1 MKDKQ
6 MLATTIDFA
15 TLLLASLVVG
25 TMFGIWLGYNPMD
38 LDAAVYVPQ
47 QQHAI
52 RALNVTMPVLG
63 GVTVLL
69 TIVASVF
76 ARNDLARLTLL
87 VAAVACFAAAG
98 FITRFLNQPINAIV
112 MTWSTDAPPANWMQL
127 RDDWWRWHVL
137 RMVVGIGGLCL
148 LIAATLKRASAS

>member
-1 MKDKQ
+1 MKDKW
-6 MLATTIDFA
+6 MFATTIDFA
-15 TLLLASLVVG
+15 NLLLASLVVG
-25 TMFGIWLGYNPMD
+25 TMFGIWLGYNPTD
-38 LDAAVYVPQ
+38 LGATVYVPQ

-69 TIVASVF
+69 TIVAAVL
-76 ARNDLARLTLL
+76 ARNDQTRLILL
-87 VAAVACFAAAG
+87 VVTVVCFVAAG
-98 FITRFLNQPINAIV
+98 LITRFLNQPINAIV
-112 MTWSTDAPPANWMQL
+112 MTWSADAPPANWMQL

-148 LIAATLKRASAS
+148 LIAATLRRASAI